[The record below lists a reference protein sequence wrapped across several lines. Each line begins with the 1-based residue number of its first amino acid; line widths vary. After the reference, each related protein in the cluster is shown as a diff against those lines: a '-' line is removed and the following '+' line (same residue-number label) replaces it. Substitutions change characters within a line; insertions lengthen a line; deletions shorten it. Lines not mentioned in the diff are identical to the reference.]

1 MREDF
6 FFILGNVSTFIVVI
20 PLLISVLR
28 FRLLTTVQLKL
39 VHLLILVL
47 IVESISNILWRK
59 KINNLPVYHLY
70 TIIEFL
76 LIIRIYWSTLSQLV
90 SKKLLV
96 GISVIFVVLAVLNTI
111 FFQSIYVFNSN
122 ITTLLSIL
130 VILFSLSFFYITL
143 KDVEYTALEKNPM
156 FWINSGFLIYFSSN
170 LILFF
175 INNYLFEKSTEASF
189 LIWGLHAIVNIVLIM
204 FYTIAVWVNPKKQ

>member
-1 MREDF
+1 MKKDL

-20 PLLISVLR
+20 PILISVVR
-28 FRLLTTVQLKL
+28 FKLLSAIQLKL
-39 VHLLILVL
+39 VHFLILVL

-59 KINNLPVYHLY
+59 KINNLPIYHFY

-76 LIIRIYWSTLSQLV
+76 LIIRIYWNTLSQLFSKRLLIGV
-90 SKKLLV
+90 S
-96 GISVIFVVLAVLNTI
+96 IIFVVLAVLNTM

-130 VILFSLSFFYITL
+130 VILFSLSFFYKTL

-175 INNYLFEKSTEASF
+175 INNYLFEGSTEASF
-189 LIWGLHAIVNIVLIM
+189 LIWGLHAIVNIVLII
-204 FYTIAVWVNPKKQ
+204 FYTIAVWVNPRKQ